1 MYLYFVVVA
10 VAVAVVV
17 AVAVAV
23 GVVVVVVVGRW
34 LLVVGCC
41 LLFVVCCCPKKIA
54 SPQTGTPLDPWIK
67 QNPKILC
74 DDNLQHSWCNSP
86 VLHCCPGLVD
96 ILVVNCIVGVQDLPV
111 LRAEHKL

>member
-1 MYLYFVVVA
+1 MYLYFVVVVA

-17 AVAVAV
+17 
-23 GVVVVVVVGRW
+23 VVGCW

-41 LLFVVCCCPKKIA
+41 LVFVVCCLLFVVAQKRSHHHKQEP
-54 SPQTGTPLDPWIK
+54 PWIK

-74 DDNLQHSWCNSP
+74 YDNLQHSWCNSP